1 MDKRLGA
8 RQSIK
13 RFTPLTNITL
23 HYGRQHGY
31 TDVLTGRTVITA
43 PEINC

>member
-1 MDKRLGA
+1 MDKRLGVC
-8 RQSIK
+8 QSIK
-13 RFTPLTNITL
+13 RFPPLINITL
-23 HYGRQHGY
+23 YYGRQHGY